1 MAAERTAVVTH
12 VSTSPVDDRVR
23 RMWQYSIAMAIRLA
37 CFGLIF
43 AVPGW
48 WKLLPI
54 TGAALLP
61 YYAVVIANLPHR
73 AAAEFQPVVAPAI
86 SARRPGES
94 GETAQVITIEAHVVG
109 EPAAQASDRPDESD
123 ARPAQSPRP
132 GRTA

>member
-1 MAAERTAVVTH
+1 MAADHTAVVTH
-12 VSTSPVDDRVR
+12 VSTSPVDDRLR
-23 RMWQYSIAMAIRLA
+23 RMWQYSIAMAIRLV

-54 TGAALLP
+54 AGAALLP

-73 AAAEFQPVVAPAI
+73 AAPEFQPVVAPAI
-86 SARRPGES
+86 SARRPGSATES
-94 GETAQVITIEAHVVG
+94 AEVITVEAHVVG
-109 EPAAQASDRPDESD
+109 EPTAPTPDDSGE
-123 ARPAQSPRP
+123 PRVQQTQPQHP